1 MIIFLI
7 RFTVS
12 EPERRTGLYPED
24 IPLQGL
30 LALEVEDGHG
40 DAAELVEGFA
50 HEHAW
55 HFLDWWGHV
64 EVVIEIFG
72 EKGLNWYSFTSW
84 KMLQRA

>member
-1 MIIFLI
+1 VIKISRRTSSSSDPFIIIFLI

-50 HEHAW
+50 HEHA
-55 HFLDWWGHV
+55 
-64 EVVIEIFG
+64 
-72 EKGLNWYSFTSW
+72 
-84 KMLQRA
+84 